1 MLSNNIYTLRR
12 QRGLS
17 QEQLAEA
24 LDVSRQAISKWE
36 NGAAVPELNKLQAM
50 AAFFGVTL
58 DALTRSGDPPSEE
71 HKDPSPAPI
80 RLGVALC
87 LIGAIGLLV
96 LGAVLLLSPEAA
108 GQLNTS
114 SAVTL
119 NGSGLAMLLC
129 TAVMLLGLGLVL
141 RKK

>member
-24 LDVSRQAISKWE
+24 LNVSRQAISKWE
-36 NGAAVPELNKLQAM
+36 NGAAVPELDKLQTM

-58 DALTRSGDPPSEE
+58 DELTGDSAAA
-71 HKDPSPAPI
+71 KDMPAAP
-80 RLGVALC
+80 RGTLKTGVFLC
-87 LIGAIGLLV
+87 LLGAVGLLV
-96 LGAVLLLSPEAA
+96 LGAAIVFSPETAEH
-108 GQLNTS
+108 LNAS

-119 NGSGLAMLLC
+119 NGSGIAMLLC
-129 TAVMLLGLGLVL
+129 AAVAMLGLLLVL
-141 RKK
+141 RNK

>member
-36 NGAAVPELNKLQAM
+36 NGAAVPELDKLQAI
-50 AAFFGVTL
+50 AAFFDVTL
-58 DALTRSGDPPSEE
+58 DELSGDATAP
-71 HKDPSPAPI
+71 KDTPAPPQRTLKI
-80 RLGVALC
+80 GIVLC
-87 LIGAIGLLV
+87 LLGAVGLLV
-96 LGAVLLLSPEAA
+96 LGALIVLSPEVA
-108 GQLNTS
+108 GQLNAS
-114 SAVTL
+114 SAITL

-129 TAVMLLGLGLVL
+129 AAVAVLGLVL
-141 RKK
+141 VLRNK

>member
-36 NGAAVPELNKLQAM
+36 NGAAVPELDKLQAI

-58 DALTRSGDPPSEE
+58 DELTGDAT
-71 HKDPSPAPI
+71 APKNTAAPTQRTLKI
-80 RLGVALC
+80 GIILC
-87 LIGAIGLLV
+87 LLGAAGLLV
-96 LGAVLLLSPEAA
+96 LGALIVLSPKVT
-108 GQLNTS
+108 GQLNAS
-114 SAVTL
+114 SAITI

-129 TAVMLLGLGLVL
+129 AAAAVLGLVL
-141 RKK
+141 VLRNK

>member
-36 NGAAVPELNKLQAM
+36 NGVAVPELDKLQTI

-58 DALTRSGDPPSEE
+58 DELTGDGTAPKDPPVPPQRAIKSG
-71 HKDPSPAPI
+71 I
-80 RLGVALC
+80 VLC
-87 LIGAIGLLV
+87 LLGAVGLLV
-96 LGAVLLLSPEAA
+96 LGALAVLNPEAA
-108 GQLNTS
+108 EQLNAS
-114 SAVTL
+114 SAITL

-129 TAVMLLGLGLVL
+129 AAVTVLGLLMVL
-141 RKK
+141 RNK

>member
-1 MLSNNIYTLRR
+1 MLSNNIFTLRR

-36 NGAAVPELNKLQAM
+36 NGAAMPELDKLQTM

-58 DALTRSGDPPSEE
+58 DELTGDAAIPKDASTPPQRTLN
-71 HKDPSPAPI
+71 PG
-80 RLGVALC
+80 LVLC
-87 LIGAIGLLV
+87 LLGAVGLLV
-96 LGAVLLLSPEAA
+96 LGAFIVFSPEAA
-108 GQLNTS
+108 EQLNAS
-114 SAVTL
+114 SAITL

-129 TAVMLLGLGLVL
+129 AAVMVLGLLTVL
-141 RKK
+141 RNK

>member
-36 NGAAVPELNKLQAM
+36 NGAAVPELDKLQAI

-58 DALTRSGDPPSEE
+58 DELTGNATAP
-71 HKDPSPAPI
+71 KDTPTSPQRTFKI
-80 RLGVALC
+80 GIVLC
-87 LIGAIGLLV
+87 LLGAVGLLV
-96 LGAVLLLSPEAA
+96 LGALIVLSPEVA
-108 GQLNTS
+108 GQLNAS
-114 SAVTL
+114 SAITL

-129 TAVMLLGLGLVL
+129 AAVAVLGLVL
-141 RKK
+141 VLRNK

>member
-36 NGAAVPELNKLQAM
+36 NGAAVPELDKLQTIAS
-50 AAFFGVTL
+50 FFGVTL
-58 DALTRSGDPPSEE
+58 DELTGDGTASKDPPVPPQRAL
-71 HKDPSPAPI
+71 KPGI
-80 RLGVALC
+80 VLC
-87 LIGAIGLLV
+87 LLGAMGLLV
-96 LGAVLLLSPEAA
+96 LGALVILNPEAA
-108 GQLNTS
+108 EQLNAS
-114 SAVTL
+114 SAITL

-129 TAVMLLGLGLVL
+129 AAVTVLGLLMVL
-141 RKK
+141 RNK

>member
-36 NGAAVPELNKLQAM
+36 NGAAVPELDKLQTI

-58 DALTRSGDPPSEE
+58 DELTGNGTALKDPPVPPQRAIKSG
-71 HKDPSPAPI
+71 I
-80 RLGVALC
+80 VLC
-87 LIGAIGLLV
+87 LLGAVGLLV
-96 LGAVLLLSPEAA
+96 LGALVILNPEAA
-108 GQLNTS
+108 GQLNAS
-114 SAVTL
+114 SAITL

-129 TAVMLLGLGLVL
+129 AAVTVLGLLMVL
-141 RKK
+141 RNK

>member
-36 NGAAVPELNKLQAM
+36 NGAAVPELDKLQAI

-58 DALTRSGDPPSEE
+58 DELTGDATAP
-71 HKDPSPAPI
+71 KTAPAPPQRTLKI
-80 RLGVALC
+80 GIVLC
-87 LIGAIGLLV
+87 LLGAVGLLV
-96 LGAVLLLSPEAA
+96 LGALIVLSPEVA
-108 GQLNTS
+108 GQLNAS
-114 SAVTL
+114 SAITL

-129 TAVMLLGLGLVL
+129 AAVAVLGLVL
-141 RKK
+141 VLRNK

>member
-36 NGAAVPELNKLQAM
+36 NGAAVPELDKLQAI

-58 DALTRSGDPPSEE
+58 DELTGDATAPKDTPALPQRTLKIG
-71 HKDPSPAPI
+71 I
-80 RLGVALC
+80 VLC
-87 LIGAIGLLV
+87 LLGAVGLLV
-96 LGAVLLLSPEAA
+96 VGALIVLSPEVTE
-108 GQLNTS
+108 QLNAS
-114 SAVTL
+114 SAITL

-129 TAVMLLGLGLVL
+129 AAVAVLGLVL
-141 RKK
+141 VLRNK

>member
-36 NGAAVPELNKLQAM
+36 NGVAVPELDKLQTI

-58 DALTRSGDPPSEE
+58 DELTGNSTAPKDPPVPPQRAL
-71 HKDPSPAPI
+71 KPGI
-80 RLGVALC
+80 VLC
-87 LIGAIGLLV
+87 LLGAVGLLV
-96 LGAVLLLSPEAA
+96 LGALVILNPEAA
-108 GQLNTS
+108 EQLNAS
-114 SAVTL
+114 SAITL

-129 TAVMLLGLGLVL
+129 AAVTVLGLLMVL
-141 RKK
+141 RNK